1 MRTQGQMVMG
11 RPLTSDGGA
20 FCKGNRET
28 QVNVTGRGLQGQE
41 PCLSLCQAV
50 EPQPA
55 SSGLWAGVVGLWVVF
70 PADSLPGSGLGPRE
84 TMPPPSGYFGVPT
97 RGSLTS
103 RLGGASTSRVPGV
116 LLVTRKGQELALEGW
131 ALVQWGWVS
140 PRLRGRLGKG
150 AEGGGDRVA
159 SFNSE
164 GKEENGHL
172 WIGHTKGREGSRLG
186 SLMLLVCWN
195 KAKFFQPKL

>member
-1 MRTQGQMVMG
+1 MRAQGQMVMG
-11 RPLTSDGGA
+11 GPLTSDGGA

-28 QVNVTGRGLQGQE
+28 QVNVTGLGLQGQA
-41 PCLSLCQAV
+41 PRLSLCQAV

-55 SSGLWAGVVGLWVVF
+55 SSGLWAGTVGLRVVL

-84 TMPPPSGYFGVPT
+84 TTPPPSGYFSVPA

-103 RLGGASTSRVPGV
+103 RPGGAGSSRVPGV

-131 ALVQWGWVS
+131 ALVQQGWVS

-150 AEGGGDRVA
+150 AEDRG
-159 SFNSE
+159 N
-164 GKEENGHL
+164 
-172 WIGHTKGREGSRLG
+172 
-186 SLMLLVCWN
+186 
-195 KAKFFQPKL
+195 